1 MVALTGV
8 VADLSS
14 LIPSSG
20 DLINQ
25 VIVGAGASVVLAGLK
40 TSAGQDAVDPFHI
53 FHHPPAA
60 DGSPGGV
67 STVVGGK
74 SITASAL
81 AALPLP
87 TQQQILQQ
95 GYVILG

>member
-1 MVALTGV
+1 MIALTGIV
-8 VADLSS
+8 SDLTS
-14 LIPSSG
+14 LVPSSS

-40 TSAGQDAVDPFHI
+40 SNAGQDAVDPFHI
-53 FHHPPAA
+53 FHHPAPT
-60 DGSPGGV
+60 DGTAGGV
-67 STVVGGK
+67 STVVGK

-81 AALPLP
+81 AALPAS
-87 TQQQILQQ
+87 TQAQVLQQ

>member
-1 MVALTGV
+1 MVALTGIV
-8 VADLSS
+8 GDLTS

-40 TSAGQDAVDPFHI
+40 SNAGQDAVDPFHI
-53 FHHPPAA
+53 FHHPAP
-60 DGSPGGV
+60 DGATTGGV
-67 STVVGGK
+67 STVVGK

-81 AALPLP
+81 AALPAA
-87 TQQQILQQ
+87 TQAQILQQ